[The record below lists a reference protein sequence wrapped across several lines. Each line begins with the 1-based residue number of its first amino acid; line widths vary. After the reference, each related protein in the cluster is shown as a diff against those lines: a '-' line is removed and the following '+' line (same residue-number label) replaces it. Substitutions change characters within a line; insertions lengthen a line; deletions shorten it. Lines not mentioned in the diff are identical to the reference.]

1 MPDQNK
7 EYHLTLVQ
15 PEHLFDKY
23 KIGMTYQND
32 EEIDIIGTDYSVFG
46 TEKPNLEGLKFKH
59 LFIFKFHRCN
69 QFIS

>member
-1 MPDQNK
+1 MKYIIICQDQNK

-32 EEIDIIGTDYSVFG
+32 EEIDIIGTDYSD
-46 TEKPNLEGLKFKH
+46 
-59 LFIFKFHRCN
+59 IM
-69 QFIS
+69 